1 MGKNRAAR
9 GADARANKRLEASRD
24 ATAARETTPARPGTA
39 IDKDRSETPP
49 AATAPPHGDRETAR
63 LGRNQSL
70 APPERSPG
78 ERAGP
83 IESDRKDAWGFLP
96 VHVRDVFRAQGG
108 GDMPAQYREWIDAYY
123 RRLNK
128 QRP

>member
-1 MGKNRAAR
+1 ML
-9 GADARANKRLEASRD
+9 DASRD
-24 ATAARETTPARPGTA
+24 ATTARETTPARPGTA
-39 IDKDRSETPP
+39 IDKDRGGTPP
-49 AATAPPHGDRETAR
+49 ASTAPRQVDRESIR
-63 LGRNQSL
+63 LGRNQSV

-78 ERAGP
+78 ESAGP

-96 VHVRDVFRAQGG
+96 AHARDVFRAQGG